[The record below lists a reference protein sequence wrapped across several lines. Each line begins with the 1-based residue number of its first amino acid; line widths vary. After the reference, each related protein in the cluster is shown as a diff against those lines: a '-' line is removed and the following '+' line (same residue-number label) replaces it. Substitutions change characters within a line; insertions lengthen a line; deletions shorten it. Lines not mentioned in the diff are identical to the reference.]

1 MTPQNTKETKEV
13 KQKPKITGVVFD
25 LDHTL
30 FDRYATLRL
39 CAPELLER
47 FRECYAPG
55 LTAEDLAVQ
64 MIESDKSVI
73 LYGWRKL
80 WEEYARRKI
89 FKDPPSYDEF
99 IDYLMNTLFLKVAVP
114 FPFTKPMLET
124 LRKKGL
130 KVGLITNAAGEKGI
144 LRQNAKL
151 RLLGI
156 ADCFDKIL
164 ISGEIGIL
172 KPDKEVFLEFSRRIG
187 IPPENLA
194 YVGDHPKNDVDGSRK
209 AGYTP
214 IWVKT
219 RDMWLPDIEP
229 CEYAVKDVSEIP
241 ALIDRINGGFGGFA
255 VL

>member
-1 MTPQNTKETKEV
+1 MAPQNTEEA

-39 CAPELLER
+39 CALELLER
-47 FRECYAPG
+47 FGANFDPS
-55 LTAEDLAVQ
+55 LSADDLAEQ

-89 FKDPPSYDEF
+89 FKDPPTYDEYT
-99 IDYLMNTLFLKVAVP
+99 DYLMNTLFVKYAVP
-114 FPFTKPMLET
+114 FPFTKPMLEA

-130 KVGLITNAAGEKGI
+130 KVGLITNAASEKGI
-144 LRQNAKL
+144 IRQNAKL

-156 ADCFDKIL
+156 TDCFDKIL

-194 YVGDHPKNDVDGSRK
+194 YVGDHPKNDVDGSRN

-214 IWVKT
+214 IWVMT
-219 RDMWLPDIEP
+219 RDMWLPEIEP

-241 ALIDRINGGFGGFA
+241 ALIDRING